1 MAKHQKEYTGSV
13 YAGVVGGDTE
23 SGECRDSIEKIYL
36 RPGDEGPIFYRATK
50 GYEARQLHLNNWI
63 EKTVHPFMLLLD
75 HDMVFPVDVLERL
88 RAHKLPFVSGYYLR
102 RRYAPLAPVWFKL
115 PPKHAWP
122 MEPWMN
128 EPERGK
134 LHPLGASGWG
144 CMLLHRGVVEAT
156 KPLLKGEQEILED
169 DLDVWPYDLPAVL
182 EAVRGLRWLADTE
195 AESPATLQKAV
206 TPFVEILEREIRP
219 LRGRKDIVG
228 SDIRYPFYAREAGHI
243 LMGDPDCRCKHM
255 LDYPLSPDDFSD
267 MPPDARE
274 NIYKEMHQKIGVL
287 RRDQR
292 EVLERLGT

>member
-1 MAKHQKEYTGSV
+1 MATKKEYTGTV
-13 YAGVVGGDTE
+13 YVGVVGGDTE

-115 PPKHAWP
+115 PPKYAWP
-122 MEPWMN
+122 MEPWLD

-144 CMLLHRGVVEAT
+144 CMLLHRDVVMAT

-182 EAVRGLRWLADTE
+182 EAMRGLRWLADTE